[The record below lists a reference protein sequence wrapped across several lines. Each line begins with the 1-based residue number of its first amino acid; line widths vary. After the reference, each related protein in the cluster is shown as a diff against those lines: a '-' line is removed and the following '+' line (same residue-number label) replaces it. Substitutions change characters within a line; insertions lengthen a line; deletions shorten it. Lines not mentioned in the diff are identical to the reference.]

1 MYAPLLDNFYQRC
14 KDQTLGG
21 ITDVYVQRRSALA
34 EDWFYTDAN
43 HIPGAGTAFPDT
55 DVAPSMIL
63 LSSIT
68 TNPDLNQ
75 EGATSA
81 TFLWNKLFIRKE
93 TSSFTAS
100 LSSLKPRIY
109 DYTLTIEISQFD
121 VFKRNYIERM
131 TILKDLVFIIRDN
144 NGSYYMIGEEQG
156 MKASVSVQSDVKKGD
171 NKFIMTAV
179 CKARMLPREVSKFYA
194 EAFLANNNAI
204 DPLLFNNIQDVS
216 GNNLKPY

>member
-21 ITDVYVQRRSALA
+21 ITDVYVQRRAELP
-34 EDWFYTDAN
+34 EDWYYTDAN
-43 HIPGAGTAFPDT
+43 HIPGAGALSDT
-55 DVAPSMIL
+55 DVEPSMIL

-75 EGATSA
+75 NGATSA

-93 TSSFTAS
+93 NSSFTAS
-100 LSSLKPRIY
+100 LTSLKPRIY
-109 DYTLTIEISQFD
+109 EYNLSIEISQFD

-156 MKASVSVQSDVKKGD
+156 MKASVTMQSDVKKGD
-171 NKFIMTAV
+171 NKFIMNAV
-179 CKARMLPREVSKFYA
+179 CKARMLPRELSKFYA
-194 EAFLANNNAI
+194 EAFLANNNTI
-204 DPLLFNNIQDVS
+204 DPLIFNNIQDVS